1 MKPEYY
7 RDETGELWL
16 IADSTNY
23 EIKTPATYRQTP
35 YFITFR
41 HDDPTGHTLRR
52 IEKRDLN
59 YLELDNVESFL
70 HELEDWLER
79 EKMRKS
85 SLVYGKTERVLL
97 DIQLIACGLYWG
109 EE

>member
-1 MKPEYY
+1 MTPEYY

-23 EIKTPATYRQTP
+23 EIKTPATYRQT
-35 YFITFR
+35 FWAISFVG
-41 HDDPTGHTLRR
+41 DDPSDHTLRR

-59 YLELDNVESFL
+59 YLELDNVERFL
-70 HELEDWLER
+70 HALEDWLER

-85 SLVYGKTERVLL
+85 SLVFGKTESIVEAIHR
-97 DIQLIACGLYWG
+97 DAC
-109 EE
+109 EFF